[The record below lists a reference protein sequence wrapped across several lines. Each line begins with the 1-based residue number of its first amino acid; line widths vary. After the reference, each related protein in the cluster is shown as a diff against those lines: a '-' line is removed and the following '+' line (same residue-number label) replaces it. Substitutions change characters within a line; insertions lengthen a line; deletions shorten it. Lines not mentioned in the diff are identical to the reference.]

1 MPGNRVLFSSAL
13 GNVMVRPVPPNLV
26 QPPTFLGM
34 DPPQHT
40 RYRQVMSAAFTPK
53 PGREKLG
60 FRRPA

>member
-1 MPGNRVLFSSAL
+1 
-13 GNVMVRPVPPNLV
+13 MVRPVPPNLV